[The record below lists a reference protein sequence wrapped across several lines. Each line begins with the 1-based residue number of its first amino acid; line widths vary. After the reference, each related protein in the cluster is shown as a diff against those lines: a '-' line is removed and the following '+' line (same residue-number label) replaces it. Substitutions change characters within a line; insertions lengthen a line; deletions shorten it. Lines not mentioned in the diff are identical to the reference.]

1 MVAAVETLAY
11 VADRG
16 TPWHGL
22 GTPVDGLMT
31 ATEAL
36 EAGGLAWQ
44 VEKKNIR
51 VVGGEVLADKFA
63 TVRSSDGAPLGV
75 VGNRY
80 QIIQNSDAFGFADNL
95 VDDGQAKYE
104 TAGALWGGKRV
115 FLSMELGHLDIT
127 VKGDDSDTKMF
138 LLVTNSHDGSGAAE
152 AVVTPVRTVC
162 QNTLTLAIA
171 SAKSKFRI
179 RHTGNIDAK
188 MLAARDALGI
198 SFKYAEDFAKLAD
211 RMALKSVVDDQVLEI
226 LRSAVYPIDAEAVSE
241 EVLADHPST
250 LAFENY
256 LTSDT
261 ISAIRGN
268 AWGAYNAIAEFID
281 YGATYRGGK
290 SNPAQQV
297 RANSLLWGVGAAKKA
312 AAQKALL
319 KV

>member
-31 ATEAL
+31 AGDAL
-36 EAGGLAWQ
+36 SASGLDWD
-44 VEKKNIR
+44 VERKNIR
-51 VVGGEVLADKFA
+51 VVGGEIFADKYA
-63 TVRSSDGAPLGV
+63 TVRSSDGAPLGI

-80 QIIQNSDAFGFADNL
+80 QIIQNRDAFAFADNL
-95 VDDGQAKYE
+95 VDSGEAKYE
-104 TAGALWGGKRV
+104 TAGSLWGGKRV
-115 FLSMELGHLDIT
+115 FLSMELGHLDIN
-127 VKGDDSDTKMF
+127 VPGDDSDVKMF
-138 LLVTNSHDGSGAAE
+138 LMVTNNHDGGGAAE
-152 AVVTPVRTVC
+152 AVITPVRTVC
-162 QNTLTLAIA
+162 QNTLTAAIA
-171 SAKSKFRI
+171 SAKSRFRI

-198 SFKYAEDFAKLAD
+198 TFKYAEDFAKLAE
-211 RMALKSVVDDQVLEI
+211 RMALKTIADEQVLEI
-226 LRSAVYPIDAEAVSE
+226 LRNAVFPVDADAVSE

-261 ISAIRGN
+261 MDSIRGTV
-268 AWGAYNAIAEFID
+268 WGAYNGIAEFID

-290 SNPAQQV
+290 SNPVEQV
-297 RANSLLWGVGAAKKA
+297 RANSLLWGVGAARKA